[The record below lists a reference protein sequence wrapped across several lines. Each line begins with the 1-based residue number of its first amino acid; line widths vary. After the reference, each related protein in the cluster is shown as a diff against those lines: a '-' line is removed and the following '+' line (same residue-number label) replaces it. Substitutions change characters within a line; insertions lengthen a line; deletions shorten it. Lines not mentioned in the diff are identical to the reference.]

1 MALRRHHATT
11 SPDLM
16 PVLSRGSHRSPRKGA
31 CFMELASY
39 LAGER
44 WSDHPGCTH
53 PLLAALARDVNDCVS
68 DAARR
73 ELAPL
78 IPRVIGLN
86 GADARVDA
94 WIARKTALT
103 ALPHVA
109 AGKQGVA
116 VVGMLSCERYLNVL
130 EGRDEWL
137 LSPEVLDIVHGYPRA
152 LEWARR
158 VPALSEGS
166 TAVFRKRSAPT
177 IVHSAVSGIAASV
190 ECDVDETLL
199 TLLRTT
205 IEDCETWFGHEP
217 DVIPA
222 PKWQEAVSLTVR

>member
-1 MALRRHHATT
+1 MALRRHPTTT

-44 WSDHPGCTH
+44 WSDHPACTH

-68 DAARR
+68 DEARTR
-73 ELAPL
+73 LAPL

-86 GADARVDA
+86 GDDERVDA
-94 WIARKTALT
+94 WIARSAALS

-109 AGKQGVA
+109 FAKQGVA
-116 VVGMLSCERYLNVL
+116 VVGLLSCERYLNVL
-130 EGRDEWL
+130 AGRDEWV
-137 LSPEVLDIVHGYPRA
+137 LSDETLAVLRSYPQA
-152 LEWARR
+152 LEWARK

-166 TAVFRKRSAPT
+166 TTVFRRRSAPT
-177 IVHSAVSGIAASV
+177 IVHSAVSGIAAATV
-190 ECDVDETLL
+190 PNVDDLL
-199 TLLRTT
+199 VGMLEQA
-205 IEDCETWFGHEP
+205 IDDCETWFGHVP
-217 DVIPA
+217 ADVPS
-222 PKWQEAVSLTVR
+222 PRWQQAIDLTR